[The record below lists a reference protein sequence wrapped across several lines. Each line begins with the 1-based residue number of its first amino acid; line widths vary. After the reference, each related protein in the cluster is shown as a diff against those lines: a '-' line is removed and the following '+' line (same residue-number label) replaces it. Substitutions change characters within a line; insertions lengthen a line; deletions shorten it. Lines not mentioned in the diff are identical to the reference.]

1 LHISCILALTPDESL
16 VSWLKITDNMKPT
29 LVVLAAGMASRYG
42 SMKQIQS
49 FGPSGETIMD
59 YSIYDAI
66 RAGFGKVVFIIRE
79 EFSENFKAIF
89 EPKLKGRVAT
99 DYVYQSLE
107 SFMNGKTVPA
117 ERTKPWGTAHAVL
130 CCKGKVNEPFA
141 VINAD
146 DYYGRDAFVK
156 AYDFLTTK
164 CNDTTYC
171 IIGYE
176 LKNTLSDNGS
186 VSRGV
191 CEVDADYNLTDIN
204 ERTSIFRDAN
214 GRITYED
221 TTGKHE
227 VSEDS
232 VVSMNYFCFDPSFI
246 DVCEQQFTE
255 FIDKHINEPKAEFFI
270 PTATK
275 YFVQSGKGVI
285 KVIPTSAKWF
295 GVTYK
300 EDAPGVQESVSKLV
314 QAGEYPESL
323 WG

>member
-1 LHISCILALTPDESL
+1 
-16 VSWLKITDNMKPT
+16 MKPT
-29 LVVLAAGMASRYG
+29 LVILAAGMASRYG
-42 SMKQIQS
+42 SMKQIES
-49 FGPSGETIMD
+49 FGPGGETIMD

-79 EFSENFKAIF
+79 EFAENFKAIF
-89 EPKLKGRVAT
+89 EPKLKGRIET
-99 DYVYQSLE
+99 DYVYQYLE
-107 SFMNGKTVPA
+107 AYTGGRTIPA

-156 AYDFLTTK
+156 AYDFLTK
-164 CNDTTYC
+164 GVNEKTYS

-176 LKNTLSDNGS
+176 LRNTLSDNGS

-191 CEVDADYNLTDIN
+191 CDVDANNNLTDIN
-204 ERTSIFRDAN
+204 ERTSIFRNAD
-214 GRITYED
+214 GKITYED
-221 TTGKHE
+221 ANGLHE

-232 VVSMNYFCFDPSFI
+232 LVSMNYLCFARGFI
-246 DVCEQQFTE
+246 DLCEEQFGKFLDE
-255 FIDKHINEPKAEFFI
+255 HGNEPKAEFFLPLAMKHFI
-270 PTATK
+270 E
-275 YFVQSGKGVI
+275 SGKGDV

-300 EDAPGVQESVSKLV
+300 EDAPGVKASVEALV
-314 QAGEYPESL
+314 AKGEYPAQL
-323 WG
+323 WR

>member
-1 LHISCILALTPDESL
+1 
-16 VSWLKITDNMKPT
+16 MKPT

-79 EFSENFKAIF
+79 EFADNFKVIF
-89 EPKLKGRVAT
+89 EPKLNGRVET
-99 DYVYQSLE
+99 DYVFQHLN
-107 SFMNGKTVPA
+107 SFTNGRAIPA
-117 ERTKPWGTAHAVL
+117 DRTKPWGTAHAVL

-156 AYDFLTTK
+156 AYDFLTTQ
-164 CNDTTYC
+164 CNENTYC
-171 IIGYE
+171 IVGYE

-191 CEVDADYNLTDIN
+191 CEVDANNNLTDIN
-204 ERTSIFRDAN
+204 ERTSIYRGEN

-221 TTGKHE
+221 TTGKYE

-232 VVSMNYFCFDPSFI
+232 LVSMNYLCFDPSFI
-246 DVCEQQFTE
+246 KVCEEQFGE
-255 FIDKHINEPKAEFFI
+255 FLDKHGNEPKSEFFI

-275 YFVQSGKGVI
+275 HFILSGQGQV

-300 EDAPGVQESVSKLV
+300 EDAPGVQASINALV
-314 QAGEYPESL
+314 AAGEYPSNL
-323 WG
+323 WA